1 MGKEGNEQ
9 VGEREGWD
17 VLLHCCRQCI
27 YMHNCILSS
36 LCPVKKSVA
45 LLPVLSNEET
55 EAGRCSGFSQ
65 CLLHF
70 TEVAWSLT

>member
-1 MGKEGNEQ
+1 MNKWVNEK
-9 VGEREGWD
+9 GGM
-17 VLLHCCRQCI
+17 CCCI
-27 YMHNCILSS
+27 VVDSVFICTTAFCP